1 MTAKQLLKE
10 MIQERKDQIK
20 YCEEAMDNYS
30 DDRDQVEAFRRKKE
44 NNEFMLEVLKRKVI
58 ENSPAL

>member
-10 MIQERKDQIK
+10 MIQERKEQVK
-20 YCEEAMDNYS
+20 HCEEGMANYS

-44 NNEFMLEVLKRKVI
+44 NNEFMLEILKRKVI
-58 ENSPAL
+58 ENSPVL